1 VKGLFVQTNFGLL
14 ACASGFYRIS
24 LIFAIQIGKLFDD
37 SELSYG
43 H

>member
-14 ACASGFYRIS
+14 ACASGFYTIS
-24 LIFAIQIGKLFDD
+24 LVFAVQIGKLFDD
-37 SELSYG
+37 LDLSYG